1 MVKVR
6 VISREDIV
14 VGVRVEILCIFWIIR
29 VTLWYCKARVKGNGN
44 DKGKGKGKSKGKC
57 KC

>member
-1 MVKVR
+1 M
-6 VISREDIV
+6 